1 MKKLYMAI
9 LCLSFCTFGCMN
21 NKSSTDPRIERADEA
36 DKRILENLK
45 GEKNSAFAV
54 NATESGIMEV
64 ETGRIALQKTANPD
78 VKEFAQRMIDE
89 HSTTNEKLKSIA
101 AKKNIVLPVYINQE
115 NQNKIKALQEKSGND
130 FDKAYIDLMVDTHKN
145 DMDQFKKASEQLE
158 DVDLKKF
165 AINNLHTLAS
175 HLDMARRIQDKI
187 NKPVILK

>member
-1 MKKLYMAI
+1 
-9 LCLSFCTFGCMN
+9 MN